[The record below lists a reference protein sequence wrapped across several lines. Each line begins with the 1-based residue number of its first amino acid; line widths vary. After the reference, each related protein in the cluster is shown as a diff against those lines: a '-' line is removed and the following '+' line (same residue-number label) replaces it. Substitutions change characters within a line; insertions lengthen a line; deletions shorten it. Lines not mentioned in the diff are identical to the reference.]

1 MTSGYRH
8 SHLFNCAE
16 HLEDDFWTRT
26 IGTTANLEDTPT
38 PRGTALLGGK
48 EIGVAQGNLVDLL
61 THCWRIWDQV
71 TAWSAN
77 FPRARS
83 VVALSHSRISGR
95 LNDWG
100 RQDPIYKSMVEQ
112 RPNMASG

>member
-1 MTSGYRH
+1 MEVGS
-8 SHLFNCAE
+8 
-16 HLEDDFWTRT
+16 
-26 IGTTANLEDTPT
+26 
-38 PRGTALLGGK
+38 PRGIALLGGK
-48 EIGVAQGNLVDLL
+48 EVGVAQGNLVDLL

-95 LNDWG
+95 LSDWG
-100 RQDPIYKSMVEQ
+100 RQDPIYKAMVEQ
-112 RPNMASG
+112 HPNTASG